1 MRMHF
6 ISRLALLLIA
16 GFLVVASQVW
26 AMNTVSWVFVIGGI
40 VMLFA
45 AAIDAEAPGSTQRT
59 LDAVIAVLGL
69 FSVVQAIVFHG
80 STLQW
85 FSFGTGVALAALAT
99 LGLVIH
105 ETSTERIVHELT
117 VAPERPRTPRAMPF
131 PH

>member
-6 ISRLALLLIA
+6 ISRLALLLLA

-26 AMNTVSWVFVIGGI
+26 SMNTVSWLFVVGGI

-69 FSVVQAIVFHG
+69 FSVVQAIVFQG

-85 FSFGTGVALAALAT
+85 CSFGTGVALAVLTT

-105 ETSTERIVHELT
+105 ETSTERIVHELSVT
-117 VAPERPRTPRAMPF
+117 PERPRAPKPVPY

>member
-16 GFLVVASQVW
+16 EVLVVATQVW
-26 AMNTVSWVFVIGGI
+26 TMNTVSWLFVVGGI

-45 AAIDAEAPGSTQRT
+45 AAIDAEAPGSTQRA

-69 FSVVQAIVFHG
+69 FSVIQAIVLHG
-80 STLQW
+80 SALQW
-85 FSFGTGVALAALAT
+85 CSFGTGVALALLAA
-99 LGLVIH
+99 LGLAIH
-105 ETSTERIVHELT
+105 ETSTERIVHELS
-117 VAPERPRTPRAMPF
+117 VAPERPRAPAAMPF